1 MGSLGLQ
8 LDSRALKRELNSWEM
23 GVWLGTLDAR
33 SREIFD
39 FPVTGGRR
47 LLEKSWRLGSW
58 EVGGAATEPKDGL
71 FPDGAR

>member
-8 LDSRALKRELNSWEM
+8 LYSRALKRELSSWEM

-33 SREIFD
+33 SREIVD

-47 LLEKSWRLGSW
+47 LLENSWGLGS
-58 EVGGAATEPKDGL
+58 
-71 FPDGAR
+71 